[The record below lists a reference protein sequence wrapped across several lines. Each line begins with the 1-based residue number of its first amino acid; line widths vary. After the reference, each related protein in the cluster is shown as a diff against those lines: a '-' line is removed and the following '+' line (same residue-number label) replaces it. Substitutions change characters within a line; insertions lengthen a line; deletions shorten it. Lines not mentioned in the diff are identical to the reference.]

1 MNAAQIESL
10 KKKILVIY
18 SAGCGN
24 GKSEIAAN
32 LAFSIA
38 RRGLRTWVLDANTFA
53 PAEDYIFGYTP
64 KGPTFSHFLIDP
76 SILEIPVYPL
86 DMVYS
91 NPQVVPLLLTHA
103 ERNDKQVRF
112 DLEEILNSGTDIYS
126 KIPEAVYKA
135 MDQHDIELLLIDT
148 HPSFERI
155 NEVWMGI
162 TDFLLIISRINPVDL
177 DNLKSLLQNPSVRD
191 IAQKLIVFTNVKIDT
206 SRKVSKDMANTAIT
220 NHLKELHHQFDHDS
234 CVLDCR
240 NPEEIPAGKMDIYEQ
255 PFLYSEKLALFQQV
269 SKREGMFIQ
278 KEPKDSFSVNI
289 NRLGERIIDMAGI
302 KR

>member
-1 MNAAQIESL
+1 MNQKHIESL
-10 KKKILVIY
+10 KKKMLVVY

-38 RRGLRTWVLDANTFA
+38 RGGIRTWVLDANTFA

-64 KGPTFSHFLIDP
+64 RGPTFSHFLIDP
-76 SILEIPVYPL
+76 SIHEIPVYPM

-103 ERNDKQVRF
+103 ERNDKRVRF

-135 MDQHDIELLLIDT
+135 MDQHDIELLIIDT

-155 NEVWMGI
+155 NEVWMGMSG
-162 TDFLLIISRINPVDL
+162 FLLIISRINPVDL
-177 DNLKSLLQNPSVRD
+177 KNLKALLQDPSVRD
-191 IAQKLIVFTNVKIDT
+191 ISQKLVLFTNVKIDT
-206 SRKVSKDMANTAIT
+206 SRNVSKDMANTEMIQ
-220 NHLKELHHQFDHDS
+220 LLQELHQQFDHDI
-234 CVLDCR
+234 CVLDCS
-240 NPEEIPAGKMDIYEQ
+240 NPEKIPAGKIDIYEQ

-269 SKREGMFIQ
+269 SNRQGMFIV

-289 NRLGERIIDMAGI
+289 ERLGKRVVERVGC
-302 KR
+302 KK